1 MKNQV
6 FTKKLRNAFAGIG
19 FAWTE
24 ERNFRVH
31 VALGLATLLA
41 FAVLQPTAWWWA
53 LIVLCVALVLAA
65 ELLNSAVEALVD
77 HLHPEL
83 HPLVGKVKDML
94 AGMVLVISVGAAVV
108 AMLALYATVAAWSP

>member
-1 MKNQV
+1 MKNQA

-19 FAWTE
+19 CAWTE

-31 VALGLATLLA
+31 VALGLVTLLG
-41 FAVLQPTAWWWA
+41 FAVLQPSALWWA
-53 LIVLCVALVLAA
+53 LIVVCIALVLAA
-65 ELLNSAVEALVD
+65 ELLNSAVEALTD

-83 HPLVGKVKDML
+83 HPVIGKVKDML
-94 AGMVLVISVGAAVV
+94 AGMVLVISFGAAVV